1 MYSRII
7 NGEEFTFGVS
17 GKLIMNVLVM
27 YDRQTGTL
35 WSQLLGEAVSGPLQ
49 RTKLEFLPAFM
60 TTWEDWKSQH
70 PDSIALKKGYYGNRD
85 QYSSY
90 YQSSSSGVIG
100 STNNDNR
107 VYVKEFVI
115 GVEVQGHAVAFPFGK
130 LNDEPILNYDHG
142 DISLL
147 VLFNIETGTGIV
159 YDRHVNGQKLT
170 FEEVD
175 GFVITDLETKSTWDG
190 FTGIAI
196 DSPLVGQQLE
206 RIKST
211 ASFWFGWV
219 DFYPDTEVYGL
230 E

>member
-1 MYSRII
+1 
-7 NGEEFTFGVS
+7 
-17 GKLIMNVLVM
+17 M

-49 RTKLEFLPAFM
+49 GTKLEFLPAFQ
-60 TTWEDWKSQH
+60 TTWEDWKTQH
-70 PDSIALKKGYYGNRD
+70 PDSIALKKGYYGNKD
-85 QYSSY
+85 QYSNY
-90 YQSSSSGVIG
+90 YESADSGVIG

-107 VYVKEFVI
+107 LYVKEFVI
-115 GVEVQGHAVAFPFGK
+115 GVDFQGHSVAFPFGI
-130 LNDEPILNYDHG
+130 LNAEPILNYEFG

-147 VLFNIETGTGIV
+147 VLFNTETGSGIV
-159 YDRHVNGQKLT
+159 FDRHVNGQILT

-175 GFVITDLETKSTWDG
+175 GFTITDVETKSTWNG
-190 FTGIAI
+190 LTGTAI
-196 DSPLVGQQLE
+196 DGPLVDQQLK

-219 DFYPDTEVYGL
+219 DFYPETEVYGYD